1 MYYLFLLITFIL
13 SDINSFSTN
22 FLQTNSKFLNSN
34 IKKIEFDYSANGSIE
49 LKHVNNGTANLIIS
63 DTCYKISMISPKYNN
78 IIISNGKT
86 QKSYNPQT
94 NQIFIENANFKLDSL
109 ILHFFNNS
117 GIYLNKYFSVDTL
130 SNNIIESIDDDFKIN
145 FFTNNYTIDS
155 VIIIP
160 NKEQLSKITLFNV
173 QLSEY
178 DNNNFEVPFNI
189 NKPNAFIL
197 DLRD

>member
-1 MYYLFLLITFIL
+1 MYYLLLLTTLVL
-13 SDINSFSTN
+13 SNINSFSTN
-22 FLQTNSKFLNSN
+22 FLQSNSKFLNSN
-34 IKKIEFDYSANGSIE
+34 IKQIEFDYSAIGYMQLEYANTGI
-49 LKHVNNGTANLIIS
+49 ANLIIS
-63 DTCYKISMISPKYNN
+63 DTCYKISMISSQYNN

-86 QKSYNPQT
+86 QTSYNT
-94 NQIFIENANFKLDSL
+94 KSNQIFIENANLKIDSS
-109 ILHFFNNS
+109 IFNFFNN
-117 GIYLNKYFSVDTL
+117 IETYFNQYFFLDTL
-130 SNNIIESIDDDFKIN
+130 SNNIIESIDDDFKIK
-145 FFTNNYTIDS
+145 FFTNNYAIDS

-160 NKEQLSKITLFNV
+160 NKEQLSKITLFNI